1 MPDAR
6 RALAAPN
13 PLPHPV
19 AMGERVDEN
28 RFRHLP
34 EPVRSE
40 DLVETVD
47 VSERHEIDTETQE
60 RERLLRQAGGV

>member
-1 MPDAR
+1 MS
-6 RALAAPN
+6 
-13 PLPHPV
+13 
-19 AMGERVDEN
+19 ERPDEN

-34 EPVRSE
+34 EPVRAE

-47 VSERHEIDTETQE
+47 VREHHETDTETQE